1 MARPTTPVL
10 NNQSNSIYTW
20 KTSRISYWIWAG
32 IQMCPTTSYD
42 NPIHCEHF
50 WFQKLSDSSWH
61 KTSFQRIDST
71 VLCQLWA
78 VWRTEH
84 YHGNPISIDTW
95 AKLVED
101 SIGLSLGWRW
111 MLLDWGF
118 QRVAWE
124 QVSDDQN
131 LRLRDERMIG
141 IPCHD
146 ESKLTQTAHSPVV
159 TSQYIHWKLQNTAS

>member
-10 NNQSNSIYTW
+10 NKQSIKSTPE
-20 KTSRISYWIWAG
+20 KHPGFLTKSERAFK
-32 IQMCPTTSYD
+32 CAPRHPTT
-42 NPIHCEHF
+42 IHCEHF

-111 MLLDWGF
+111 MLLDWDF
-118 QRVAWE
+118 SW
-124 QVSDDQN
+124 D
-131 LRLRDERMIG
+131 
-141 IPCHD
+141 
-146 ESKLTQTAHSPVV
+146 SKEWLENKYLTIKICACEMKGWSAFHAMMKVNWHKQHIVR
-159 TSQYIHWKLQNTAS
+159 

>member
-10 NNQSNSIYTW
+10 NNQSNSICTW
-20 KTSRISYWIWAG
+20 KTSRISYWIWAD

-111 MLLDWGF
+111 MLLDWDFSWDSKEWLENKYLTIKICACEMKGWSAF
-118 QRVAWE
+118 HAMMKLNWHK
-124 QVSDDQN
+124 QN
-131 LRLRDERMIG
+131 LVR
-141 IPCHD
+141 
-146 ESKLTQTAHSPVV
+146 
-159 TSQYIHWKLQNTAS
+159 